1 MRITAMVWIWAL
13 VALGTSFAE
22 AKEAINWVRISFPPF
37 LVLEGD
43 QASGLGVDIEKVL
56 RQNMPE
62 YEHGSTDS
70 NIKRLHALLEKGAP
84 CACADYLIR
93 TPAFEDK
100 YYYSSSPTMITPT
113 HRIIALKRNREKF
126 GAGGR
131 LSLER
136 LLEKRELR
144 LGVAADRSF
153 GTEIDDILKAHSGD
167 KHIYKHYSLTSPEV
181 MIQMLLAG
189 RVDYIIEYPPIV
201 QYFEKKLEITEELAI
216 YAIEEKSQLWTTGW
230 LACTKNEQGKQV
242 IEKADTI
249 LPRFLLTE
257 RFYQAA
263 THYIDLELFPEF
275 RDMYFKEMSTPQP
288 RK

>member
-1 MRITAMVWIWAL
+1 MRITAMVWIWVM
-13 VALGTSFAE
+13 VALGTSLAE
-22 AKEAINWVRISFPPF
+22 AKETINWVRISFPPF
-37 LVLEGD
+37 LVLEDG
-43 QASGLGVDIEKVL
+43 QASGPGVDIEKVL
-56 RQNMPE
+56 RENMPE
-62 YEHGSTDS
+62 YEHGSTNS
-70 NIKRLHALLEKGAP
+70 NIKRLHALLEKGDP

-100 YYYSSSPTMITPT
+100 YYYSTAPTMLTPT
-113 HRIIALKRNREKF
+113 HRIITLKRNREKF
-126 GAGGR
+126 GAGVR

-136 LLEKRELR
+136 LLEKRALR

-153 GTEIDDILKAHSGD
+153 GKEIDDILKAHSGVEN
-167 KHIYKHYSLTSPEV
+167 IYAHYSPTSSEV
-181 MIQMLLAG
+181 LIQMLLAG

-201 QYFEKKLEITEELAI
+201 QYFEKKLQITEELAI

-257 RFYQAA
+257 PFYQGAMQ
-263 THYIDLELFPEF
+263 YIDMAVFPEF
-275 RDMYFKEMSTPQP
+275 RDRYFQEMSTPQP